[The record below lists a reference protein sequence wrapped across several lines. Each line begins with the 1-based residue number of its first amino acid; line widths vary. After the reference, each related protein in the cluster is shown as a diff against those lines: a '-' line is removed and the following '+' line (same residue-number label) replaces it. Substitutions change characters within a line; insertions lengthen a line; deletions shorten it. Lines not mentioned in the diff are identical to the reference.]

1 MSFELKKNAEKK
13 LDDKIVESFRYEIR
27 QKTLDYE
34 NNLEGKLSKDYFEKE
49 KSKLN
54 ERIKIIHENLT
65 EKSDKFE
72 IKKAITFL

>member
-1 MSFELKKNAEKK
+1 LSVELKKNADKK

-34 NNLEGKLSKDYFEKE
+34 DNLEGKLSKDYFEKE

-65 EKSDKFE
+65 EKSDKSE